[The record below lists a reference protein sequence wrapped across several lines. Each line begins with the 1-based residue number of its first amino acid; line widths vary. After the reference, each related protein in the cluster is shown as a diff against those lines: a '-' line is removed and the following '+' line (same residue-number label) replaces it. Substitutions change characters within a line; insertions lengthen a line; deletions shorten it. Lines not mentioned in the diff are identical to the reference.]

1 MKTLFLT
8 LQQRFQQVNFTIGF
22 LIVNYLVGLVGTLG
36 FSPDFMK
43 LTPLNLVISFA
54 LLVFFHPAKESQL
67 TWYAALVFVLGYLI
81 EWLGVHSGVIFG
93 VYWYG
98 ESLALKWDGVPVMIG
113 LNWILTSYISIGTAS
128 WILAQTKRTAPPFA
142 LMLLAAILMV
152 ALDGCIEPV
161 ASRYDL
167 WHWQNGII
175 PVQNFVAW
183 FGFSVLFL
191 TVFCLLR
198 ISRYNPLSPWVYALQ
213 AAYFIILNLAGA
225 IR

>member
-22 LIVNYLVGLVGTLG
+22 LIVNYLAGLVGTLG
-36 FSPDFMK
+36 FSPAFMK

-98 ESLALKWDGVPVMIG
+98 DSLALKWDGVPMMIG
-113 LNWILTSYISIGTAS
+113 LNWVLTSYISIGTAS
-128 WILAQTKRTAPPFA
+128 WILEQTKRTAPPFV
-142 LMLLAAILMV
+142 LMLLAATLMV

-191 TVFCLLR
+191 TVFYLLR
-198 ISRYNPLSPWVYALQ
+198 ISRHNPLSPWVYALQ